1 MVVGGGGGVA
11 AVAVVVVAIV
21 CVAVVVDVVA
31 AVAAAAAAASAAAA
45 AEGLQLL
52 GDEAAGSGVEGL
64 PRRGAVHAI
73 APQGASAH
81 GVRLDDPLIAD
92 HFAENA
98 LVAIFRARPRD
109 WILRGQHGL
118 PQRGA
123 QGPPVLKGVGVLP
136 SRKHEGCQ
144 RQSAGGQPRA
154 WVG

>member
-1 MVVGGGGGVA
+1 MLLLLLLLLCVCVC
-11 AVAVVVVAIV
+11 VVVVVV
-21 CVAVVVDVVA
+21 CP
-31 AVAAAAAAASAAAA
+31 AVAAAAAATSAAAA

-92 HFAENA
+92 SFAKNA
-98 LVAIFRARPRD
+98 LVTIFRARPRD

-136 SRKHEGCQ
+136 SRKHEGSQ